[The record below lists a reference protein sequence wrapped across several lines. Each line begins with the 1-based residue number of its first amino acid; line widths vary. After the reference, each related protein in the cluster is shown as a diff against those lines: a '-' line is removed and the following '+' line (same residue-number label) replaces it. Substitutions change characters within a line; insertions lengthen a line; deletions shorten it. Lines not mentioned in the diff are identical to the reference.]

1 MVLSIIQQGPE
12 FDEDGAPHQRMVV
25 KLRIPEPGA
34 IPESNPAMNDAASGA
49 SWSGFIFA
57 DENRCDLDERMQH
70 SVSATFLLES
80 LERWNDAWS

>member
-49 SWSGFIFA
+49 S
-57 DENRCDLDERMQH
+57 
-70 SVSATFLLES
+70 
-80 LERWNDAWS
+80 